1 MKHLITIAVV
11 GAAAYFGYKFEPD
24 LRLAIT
30 GIPYGVGHK
39 MANSSLPNVDL
50 ATLRP
55 DQLPKEVT
63 IFATIPFKDTSANLV
78 INLPAGSKHQ
88 PVKVTPPNVQL
99 LVKGTKFKIV
109 LPIEKT
115 DLIEQLSLMPLDTAP
130 PPTPTEPEPEPE
142 PVAPEPTPAEPA
154 PIAAPTPTAPI
165 GPVDPVK
172 LMRESLQTNPVKEFS
187 IGQVT
192 TWSPGPEETIDGE
205 TFATGIISYE
215 TPTILGQKTM
225 QAKALIKNG
234 SIQKWTYTKSGIE
247 IK

>member
-88 PVKVTPPNVQL
+88 PVKITPPNVQL
-99 LVKGTKFKIV
+99 LVKGTKYKIV

-130 PPTPTEPEPEPE
+130 PPTPTETEPEPE

-234 SIQKWTYTKSGIE
+234 SIQKWTYAKSGIE

>member
-30 GIPYGVGHK
+30 GIPYGVGHR
-39 MANSSLPNVDL
+39 MAINSLPNVDL
-50 ATLRP
+50 ATLRS

-63 IFATIPFKDTSANLV
+63 IFSTIPVKDQSTGII
-78 INLPAGSKHQ
+78 INLPAGSKLQ
-88 PVKVTPPNVQL
+88 PIKITPPNVQL
-99 LVKGTKFKIV
+99 LVKGTNYKIV

-115 DLIEQLSLMPLDTAP
+115 DLIEQLSLIPLDTTP
-130 PPTPTEPEPEPE
+130 PPTPAEPEPEPE
-142 PVAPEPTPAEPA
+142 PVAPLPTPAEPT
-154 PIAAPTPTAPI
+154 PIAAATPTAPI
-165 GPVDPVK
+165 GPVDSVK
-172 LMRESLQTNPVKEFS
+172 LMRESLQNNPVKEFS

-215 TPTILGQKTM
+215 DTTILGQKTM

-234 SIQKWTYTKSGIE
+234 SIQKWTHAKSGIE